1 MMIYFTTMFRNILQK
16 NFSSTTMKTLSSNCY
31 RSAAEKSFEI
41 IFTADIFDFD
51 VTLNNSQNQN
61 VTSSSSL
68 SEKQRQRQD
77 TSHTETSK
85 TASRKSASNHYVILQ
100 NSVLTQRLSLIHSA
114 FRLRLIFNRA
124 NDVIALNDWIARNDE
139 TTFTY
144 EQLSH
149 RLRILKQHQ
158 STTSAKCVI
167 KLTRTNDY
175 LLQELTY
182 YKDTQAADMKF
193 FKKVIKTHA
202 DLKDALKKRSQRR
215 ANAKFT
221 LLSYWDIDF
230 DDDNVKDTVF

>member
-1 MMIYFTTMFRNILQK
+1 MFRNILQK
-16 NFSSTTMKTLSSNCY
+16 NFPSTTMKTLSSNRY
-31 RSAAEKSFEI
+31 RSAAEKSLEI
-41 IFTADIFDFD
+41 IFTADIFGFD

-85 TASRKSASNHYVILQ
+85 TASRKSASNRHAILQ
-100 NSVLTQRLSLIHSA
+100 NSVLTQRLSSIHSA
-114 FRLRLIFNRA
+114 FRSRSIFGRA
-124 NDVIALNDWIARNDE
+124 SDVIALNDRIARNDE
-139 TTFTY
+139 TTSTY

-149 RLRILKQHQ
+149 RLRISKQHQ
-158 STTSAKCVI
+158 PTTSAKRVI
-167 KLTRTNDY
+167 ELTRTNDY

-193 FKKVIKTHA
+193 FEKVIKTHA
-202 DLKDALKKRSQRR
+202 DLKDALKERSQRR
-215 ANAKFT
+215 ANAEFT
-221 LLSYWDIDF
+221 LLSYWGIDF